1 MIIKKEIL
9 NELIKAF
16 KFNECQEATT
26 IQNEPDVAYEVDL
39 KKKGDIITIVLERKQ
54 LENKEKKEFE
64 RWLDSIDDDMFQEA
78 LERVEKI
85 TGLNPKELN
94 AEYDSEDFKNVISH
108 FKKIIPTIAKER
120 INNLTKY
127 LNVL

>member
-39 KKKGDIITIVLERKQ
+39 KKKGDIITIVLDRKQ
-54 LENKEKKEFE
+54 LENKEKKE
-64 RWLDSIDDDMFQEA
+64 I
-78 LERVEKI
+78 VK
-85 TGLNPKELN
+85 
-94 AEYDSEDFKNVISH
+94 
-108 FKKIIPTIAKER
+108 
-120 INNLTKY
+120 
-127 LNVL
+127 